1 MINRRIIRVK
11 VFQALYAYAQS
22 GNAAMSKYE
31 NELMRSIDK
40 LYDLYILLL
49 QLPVELAKIEERK
62 QEEAKNKI
70 LPTYEDLNPNTKFL
84 ENKVVKL
91 LEINAGLN
99 KEIKERK
106 INWAPYQDELN
117 KFYRV
122 FKQSDVYDKYM
133 NSGRK
138 GFKEDK
144 DFVEFIFSKLFSE
157 YDLLIQTIEES
168 SIYWS
173 EDDLDYVLSMVIK
186 HIRKFNTSSDEFT
199 KIAYKFNDTEEDIT
213 FIKNLFRRTIGN
225 DEELAKIIAEHTEN
239 WDVERIAVTDFV
251 ILKMALTELMYMPSV
266 PVKVSM
272 NEYIELAKNFSTPKS
287 QAFVNGLLDKMVK
300 DLKEQGK
307 IQKAGRGLVG
317 GL

>member
-251 ILKMALTELMYMPSV
+251 ILKMALTELMYMPSI

>member
-11 VFQALYAYAQS
+11 VFQTLYAFSQS
-22 GNAAMSKYE
+22 GKGTMSKYE
-31 NELMRSIDK
+31 NELLRSIDK

-62 QEEAKNKI
+62 QAEAKNKI
-70 LPTYEDLNPNTKFL
+70 LPSYEDLNPNTKFL
-84 ENKVVKL
+84 ENKIVNL
-91 LEINAGLN
+91 LSENTGLN
-99 KEIKERK
+99 QEIKDRK
-106 INWAPYQDELN
+106 INWTPYQDELM
-117 KFYRV
+117 KFYR
-122 FKQSDVYDKYM
+122 FMKQSEVYQKYM
-133 NSGRK
+133 HSGRK
-138 GFKEDK
+138 SFKEDK
-144 DFVEFIFSKLFSE
+144 DFVEFIYSRLLSE
-157 YDLLIQTIEES
+157 FDLLIQTIEES

-173 EDDLDYVLSMVIK
+173 EDDLDYVLSMTIK

-199 KIAYKFNDTEEDIT
+199 RIAYKFKAPEEDLS

-225 DEELAKIIAEHTEN
+225 DEELAEIIAQHTKN
-239 WDVERIAVTDFV
+239 WDIERIALTDFV
-251 ILKMALTELMYMPSV
+251 ILKMALTELMFMPSI
-266 PVKVSM
+266 PVKVTL

-300 DLKEQGK
+300 DLKTEGK

>member
-11 VFQALYAYAQS
+11 VFQALYAYSQS
-22 GNAAMSKYE
+22 GKAVMSKYE
-31 NELMRSIDK
+31 NELLRSIDK
-40 LYDLYILLL
+40 LFDLYILLL

-84 ENKVVKL
+84 ENRVVKL
-91 LEINAGLN
+91 LEINTGLN
-99 KEIKERK
+99 KEVKERK
-106 INWAPYQDELN
+106 INWSPYQDELM

-138 GFKEDK
+138 SFKEDK
-144 DFVEFIFSKLFSE
+144 DFVEFIFSRLFSE
-157 YDLLIQTIEES
+157 YELLIQVIEES

-186 HIRKFNTSSDEFT
+186 HIRKFNTSSDEYT
-199 KIAYKFNDTEEDIT
+199 RIVYKFKDPEEDT
-213 FIKNLFRRTIGN
+213 AFIKNLFRRTIGN
-225 DEELAKIIAEHTEN
+225 DEELSEIIAENTIN
-239 WDVERIAVTDFV
+239 WDLERIAVTDFV
-251 ILKMALTELMYMPSV
+251 ILKMALTELMFMPSI
-266 PVKVSM
+266 PVKVTL

-300 DLKEQGK
+300 DLKEKGK

>member
-11 VFQALYAYAQS
+11 VFQTLYAFSQA
-22 GNAAMSKYE
+22 GKGAMSKYE
-31 NELMRSIDK
+31 NELLRSIDK
-40 LYDLYILLL
+40 LFDLYILLL

-70 LPTYEDLNPNTKFL
+70 LPSYEDLNPNTKFL

-91 LEINAGLN
+91 LSENTGLN
-99 KEIKERK
+99 QEIKDRK
-106 INWAPYQDELN
+106 INWTPYQDELM
-117 KFYRV
+117 KFYR
-122 FKQSDVYDKYM
+122 FMKQSEVYQKYM
-133 NSGRK
+133 HSGRK
-138 GFKEDK
+138 SFKEDK
-144 DFVEFIFSKLFSE
+144 DFVEFIYSRLLSE
-157 YDLLIQTIEES
+157 FDLLIQTIEES

-173 EDDLDYVLSMVIK
+173 EDDLDYVLSMTIK

-199 KIAYKFNDTEEDIT
+199 RIAYKFKDPEEDLS

-225 DEELAKIIAEHTEN
+225 DDELSEIIARHTEN
-239 WDVERIAVTDFV
+239 WDVERIALTDFV
-251 ILKMALTELMYMPSV
+251 ILKMALTELMFMPSI
-266 PVKVSM
+266 PVKVTL

-300 DLKEQGK
+300 SLKESGK

-317 GL
+317 GV